1 MDSIAE
7 KQATDKTPPAGNRPD
22 TKAQIAYFEK
32 LGFSF
37 FALRPNDKRP
47 AGGWDMFQHRLPS
60 TTEKSNWIYEQ
71 RQNFAIVT
79 GSISG
84 NLVMVDLD
92 PFKMD
97 TDPQEWI
104 QRWPTGYLVRTASN
118 GYHLGFIAPTGVQV
132 SNTTDKLAPGVDTRG
147 EGGYVV
153 APGAKVAYYGKDAEK
168 KGVISGYIGEYVMI
182 GDGQPAPMPPDL
194 LAMLVTEE
202 PRQERPPQDYSPAD
216 ADEAQTLAMLA
227 VLPDW
232 FDDYDSW
239 RNICFAVFHGH
250 GINGVSMIEGRWQ
263 CKPGEV
269 LKMWESVEAHQEKR
283 KANGQKIITYGSL
296 VHAAKFY
303 GYVPS
308 RPDGNMSQF
317 ADLLQDATAAWDA
330 LPSISLGELLERAG
344 RDTSHPN
351 ADQITTATPNDT
363 KSSEAASGPFRATW
377 GELRWSWVL
386 PDPFRQILY
395 TAHHAGITSATAEE
409 WAAAAND
416 AGLPMTAR
424 TVRNLAKKGLLV
436 IIGDSTST
444 EVLCTKFTKNRR
456 GRPELRYSLPDTAT
470 LHRLMIDNYGYSRL
484 LETAMTEGKDTLP
497 MYARKELLDALE
509 IQADSR
515 PLLSA
520 LDSII
525 EQLKTADREYKRKID
540 RVYARFRT
548 WYSQMCA
555 DLRSSDYADDFVIDP
570 DLQHAEGFTAA
581 NIIAAQM
588 ARHHHAAHEGEDI
601 SREDWC
607 IAIGVSNGTLDKVLV
622 LAGVFRKDRKPPTK
636 LAKLEANNPIDA
648 PAAAQRLHREIGGRP
663 RWIHTA
669 TGGQRPYNVMNLQAA
684 VMDDEPVYIEYSVA
698 GTWERDTPTAQE
710 LKDAREKSNLHDAS
724 LNDSRDEETER
735 KPRRPRHD
743 GAGVNPYIA
752 RAWLDNLLVECG
764 WRRDEGEY
772 WSDTRRVLWPDHVPT
787 LLQALTGVP
796 VTGAIGPVS
805 EASMLTMHYQSEK
818 YDEPEE
824 SLPVKVQQTFAEPK
838 PAPVVQNLHDFQP
851 DDWFEQPAAPVF
863 PNWEDRQPDA
873 WVMNFNVL
881 REPGLF
887 DRKGA

>member
-32 LGFSF
+32 MGFSF

-303 GYVPS
+303 GYVPP
-308 RPDGNMSQF
+308 RPDGNGPTDDD
-317 ADLLQDATAAWDA
+317 DLAPLQDDTARFNA
-330 LPSISLGELLERAG
+330 LPSVEQVQTSDISELQTVPEKTPLQTQSDPTPKSAQGISQGVILGLQAWGPKNAAAIAKAIDDAG
-344 RDTSHPN
+344 R
-351 ADQITTATPNDT
+351 ADDWLTIPEIAALPTCAALGLTTDQLYAFAEKPGVWQLMGIFSIEASNPQTELMGNFYSIET
-363 KSSEAASGPFRATW
+363 KDSME
-377 GELRWSWVL
+377 
-386 PDPFRQILY
+386 
-395 TAHHAGITSATAEE
+395 
-409 WAAAAND
+409 
-416 AGLPMTAR
+416 
-424 TVRNLAKKGLLV
+424 KKPTN
-436 IIGDSTST
+436 S
-444 EVLCTKFTKNRR
+444 R
-456 GRPELRYSLPDTAT
+456 GRPAGAYFRLKSNAELAAIIRREARQAIPALTAQYDGKALPLEWTPEQIAELPGAVADPTTA
-470 LHRLMIDNYGYSRL
+470 
-484 LETAMTEGKDTLP
+484 E
-497 MYARKELLDALE
+497 AL
-509 IQADSR
+509 QLATTSAKAAD
-515 PLLSA
+515 
-520 LDSII
+520 DDF
-525 EQLKTADREYKRKID
+525 AD
-540 RVYARFRT
+540 
-548 WYSQMCA
+548 
-555 DLRSSDYADDFVIDP
+555 DLRLHGKRAAELWAYLERELDNEDPASLYPIDP
-570 DLQHAEGFTAA
+570 DLLGKGSAHNVMAA
-581 NIIAAQM
+581 
-588 ARHHHAAHEGEDI
+588 AAHRYYHD
-601 SREDWC
+601 REPNRTGDTWLFAALC
-607 IAIGVSNGTLDKVLV
+607 GVSRPTLKKVREIARLKYAADTHETIE
-622 LAGVFRKDRKPPTK
+622 LAPDSPDAIAREINRIARNRGGRALYISTAGYKPVPVRRENLPGVIACAARND
-636 LAKLEANNPIDA
+636 AKL
-648 PAAAQRLHREIGGRP
+648 R
-663 RWIHTA
+663 
-669 TGGQRPYNVMNLQAA
+669 
-684 VMDDEPVYIEYSVA
+684 IELSVSQPL
-698 GTWERDTPTAQE
+698 ERYTPTAEQLAAE
-710 LKDAREKSNLHDAS
+710 KVQRETNLQRVS
-724 LNDSRDEETER
+724 LIDEEPTER
-735 KPRRPRHD
+735 KPRQPKQ
-743 GAGVNPYIA
+743 
-752 RAWLDNLLVECG
+752 E
-764 WRRDEGEY
+764 RRDIYLQSFRRIPQALGWTFDGTAWMHPDAGGELY
-772 WSDTRRVLWPDHVPT
+772 PDHVPT
-787 LLQALTGVP
+787 LLKAITGLDVP
-796 VTGAIGPVS
+796 GAGGPLV
-805 EASMLTMHYQSEK
+805 E
-818 YDEPEE
+818 
-824 SLPVKVQQTFAEPK
+824 VQQTFAEPK
-838 PAPVVQNLHDFQP
+838 PAPV
-851 DDWFEQPAAPVF
+851 F
-863 PNWEDRQPDA
+863 PNWEDRQPADW
-873 WVMNFNVL
+873 WVNFSVL
-881 REPGLF
+881 RERSLF
-887 DRKGA
+887 DRIGA